1 MSTLGPGGDDTIAA
15 IATAPGRS
23 ALSLVRVSGPDAHA
37 IVGRAVHPWPLAERR
52 ATLCTVR
59 DPGDGARLDQAV
71 VTVYD
76 GPRSFTGEDAV
87 ELATHGGRMVPTSV
101 LAALVAAGARPALP
115 GEFTRRAVMNGRLDL
130 VQAEAIGDLIDAR
143 STAMQQAALGQLDG
157 LLSRR
162 VAELRDHLLG
172 IEALLA
178 YDIDFPEED
187 DGPVPRERV
196 TAACDATLGALDA
209 LLATAPAAALLRD
222 GAVVVIAGPPNA
234 GKSSL
239 FNALLG
245 ERRAIVTDV
254 PGTTRDAIEAVLD
267 TRPWPLRLVDTAGL
281 RETADV
287 VERLGIEVSERY
299 LREAAV
305 VLACGETAGEVAETV
320 RRVEGLTEGRVVG
333 VRTKADGEGGGGGEP
348 GIGVAL
354 EVGAEGGAGAR
365 GAPPQQHDAA
375 HPADHHHHSPAAA
388 ITAAPC
394 PPLAAEPTPPN
405 AVSAHTGAGLR
416 ELLDTVLAVLAE
428 RLGAPAADAPLVT
441 RARQQRAIA
450 TARDELVAF
459 RAAWVE
465 GVLPAPV
472 AAVHVRAAAY
482 ALEDL
487 IGAVDVEEVLGR
499 VFGEFCVGK

>member
-1 MSTLGPGGDDTIAA
+1 VSTLGPGGDDTIAA
-15 IATAPGRS
+15 IATAPGRG
-23 ALSLVRVSGPDAHA
+23 ALSVVRVSGPDAHA
-37 IVGRAVHPWPLAERR
+37 IVGRVVQPWPAATRR

-59 DPGDGARLDQAV
+59 DPADGARLDQAV
-71 VTVYD
+71 VTVYE

-101 LAALVAAGARPALP
+101 LAALVSAGARVALP
-115 GEFTRRAVMNGRLDL
+115 GEFTRRAVLNGRLDL

-143 STAMQQAALGQLDG
+143 STAMQHAALGQLDG

-196 TAACDATLGALDA
+196 TTACTATLGALDA

-245 ERRAIVTDV
+245 QQRAIVTDV

-305 VLACGETAGEVAETV
+305 VLACGATAGEVAETV
-320 RRVEGLTEGRVVG
+320 RRVEGLTEGLVMG
-333 VRTKADGEGGGGGEP
+333 VRTKADGEKGGVGGG
-348 GIGVAL
+348 V
-354 EVGAEGGAGAR
+354 EVGTGVGAGGDAGVGAR
-365 GAPPQQHDAA
+365 GAPPEQHDGAGGG
-375 HPADHHHHSPAAA
+375 DLHHHPSAGG
-388 ITAAPC
+388 IAAPPR
-394 PPLAAEPTPPN
+394 PPATPATAPL

-416 ELLDTVLAVLAE
+416 ALLDAVLAVLAE
-428 RLGAPAADAPLVT
+428 RLGAPTPDAPLVT
-441 RARQQRAIA
+441 RARQQQAVA
-450 TARDELVAF
+450 VARDELQAF
-459 RAAWVE
+459 HSAWAD

-472 AAVHVRAAAY
+472 AAVHVRAAAH
-482 ALEDL
+482 ALEEL
-487 IGAVDVEEVLGR
+487 IGAVDVEDVLGR